1 MTWHSDHNVID
12 SAVSYSCYHLEG
24 LAKIL
29 SIEQY
34 VPGRVGKNPLYCT
47 WKGWLKSLIL
57 YSTWNGW
64 LKSLKLYLEGLAK
77 IPDIMPGRV
86 GLKSLTLYLKGSAK
100 IPAIIHGRVG

>member
-12 SAVSYSCYHLEG
+12 SAVSYSCSHLEG

-34 VPGRVGKNPLYCT
+34 VPGRVGKNPLFLL
-47 WKGWLKSLIL
+47 WKGWLKSLTL
-57 YSTWNGW
+57 YMVGLSN
-64 LKSLKLYLEGLAK
+64 SLKLYLEGLAK

-86 GLKSLTLYLKGSAK
+86 GLKSLTLHLEGVSLN
-100 IPAIIHGRVG
+100 P